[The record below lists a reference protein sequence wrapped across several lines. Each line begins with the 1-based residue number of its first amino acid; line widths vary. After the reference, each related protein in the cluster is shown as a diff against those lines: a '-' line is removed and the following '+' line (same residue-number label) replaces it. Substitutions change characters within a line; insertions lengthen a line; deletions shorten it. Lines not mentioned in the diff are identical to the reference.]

1 MQVGRVPL
9 EGFGAW
15 LFMVR
20 QAEGLQHQTFLDSK
34 PSASERA
41 LLSRFQSASG
51 PLVPQGRTWFLVLF
65 EVRIFSACFSC
76 MAGSFCSALSEE
88 QLSILLET
96 GQGQFGLVL

>member
-9 EGFGAW
+9 EDFGAW

-41 LLSRFQSASG
+41 PLSRFQSASG
-51 PLVPQGRTWFLVLF
+51 PLVP
-65 EVRIFSACFSC
+65 
-76 MAGSFCSALSEE
+76 
-88 QLSILLET
+88 
-96 GQGQFGLVL
+96 